1 MLKKWAKRLLKLLP
15 MKYIL
20 FESKPDYSDNSMALY
35 RYLKENNMLSDYR
48 FLWLSSNPASKG
60 NAIPTF
66 VFDGSPLSRLR
77 RAYYV
82 ASSRALIFCN
92 TQIGKLREDQLS
104 LYLCHGSKAKK
115 TRGVYEALKDV
126 DYVLLQA
133 EVFRDALM
141 YEYNLSEHSKLLM
154 LGYPRN
160 DELLHPA
167 ADEVR
172 RALDADYQKLIVWY
186 PTFRQQKNE
195 NRNVSSISLPVIHD
209 LDAAQRLNDCAR
221 ENGVLIL
228 LKPHFAQDMRLIQ
241 QQSFSN
247 LRIISDDF
255 LKEKSLPSYRLL
267 AGSDAMVSDYSSV
280 YYDYLLTDKPI
291 GLAWEDVEEYKQ
303 KQGFALDPDLVFS
316 GGEKLYNV
324 EDFCAFIRRIARGED
339 PLREQRRANRALT
352 NFHQDDQ
359 SCRRVAEFV
368 EEQLKKPLISK
379 E

>member
-1 MLKKWAKRLLKLLP
+1 MLKKWAKKLLRLLP

-20 FESKPDYSDNSMALY
+20 FESKPDYCDNTIALY
-35 RYLKENNMLSDYR
+35 RYLKENNRLSDYR
-48 FLWLSSNPASKG
+48 FLWLSSDPASKG

-66 VFDGSPLSRLR
+66 VFDGSLFSRLR

-92 TQIGKLREDQLS
+92 MHIGKLREGQLS
-104 LYLCHGSKAKK
+104 FYLCHGSKAKK
-115 TRGVYEALKDV
+115 TRGIYEAPEDV

-133 EVFRDALM
+133 EVFRDALT
-141 YEYNLSEHSKLLM
+141 YEYNLSAHSKLLM

-160 DELLHPA
+160 DELLHPTV
-167 ADEVR
+167 DEVR
-172 RALDADYQKLIVWY
+172 RALNADYQKLIVWY
-186 PTFRQQKNE
+186 PTFRQQKNGK
-195 NRNVSSISLPVIHD
+195 RVVSSISLPVIHD
-209 LDAAQRLNDCAR
+209 LEAAQRLNDCAR

-241 QQSFSN
+241 RQSFSN

-255 LKEKSLPSYRLL
+255 LKEKALSSYRLL
-267 AGSDAMVSDYSSV
+267 ASSDALVSDYSSV

-291 GLAWEDVEEYKQ
+291 GLVWEDVEEYKQ

-324 EDFCAFIRRIARGED
+324 EDFCAFIRRIAHGED
-339 PLREQRRANRALT
+339 LLREQRRANRALT

-359 SCRRVAEFV
+359 ACKRVAEFL
-368 EEQLKKPLISK
+368 EEQLKKPRISK